1 MLPKAKLRPQPAS
14 STRWLFERR
23 QTQRFAEL
31 RMLIATEQVAHFGV
45 QSHATFNPTQAV
57 TDHDAWFDA
66 QVGLALKGA
75 DDPAMQ
81 WIPHDVVKGELAKH
95 RAV

>member
-1 MLPKAKLRPQPAS
+1 
-14 STRWLFERR
+14 
-23 QTQRFAEL
+23 
-31 RMLIATEQVAHFGV
+31 MLIATEQVAHFGV

-57 TDHDAWFDA
+57 TDHDAWFGA

-81 WIPHDVVKGELAKH
+81 
-95 RAV
+95 